1 MLTSAQLHLAKVF
14 LKIFFRN
21 RQSIFFS
28 MLFPLIFTGVF
39 FFSSGPSDPIK
50 LGLVNLSQSTIAVKF
65 SDLVKAEPAF
75 DVTTGNLDSLKEE
88 LIIGDQTAIILI
100 PKNFTFLRTQESS
113 V

>member
-1 MLTSAQLHLAKVF
+1 MLTPAQLHLAKVF

-50 LGLVNLSQSTIAVKF
+50 LGLVNLSQSTIAEKF

-75 DVTTGNLDSLKEE
+75 EVSTGNL
-88 LIIGDQTAIILI
+88 TY
-100 PKNFTFLRTQESS
+100 
-113 V
+113 